1 MTHSFRQGCTL
12 ALACLLLYAYGLSWS
27 AAHTPQSVPNPRPL
41 WAGHVANPDQVID
54 AEHAEQI
61 ERLLSRLEADR
72 GVQVAVV
79 ALADVES
86 PVDVIDFAQQLFE
99 HWGIGDRSRD
109 DGLLVLLVRDQ
120 RTVRMHTGYG
130 LEGLLPDLLCHRIE
144 QQFMKPAFKEG
155 RYGEGLLSGLTE
167 VDRIVRDP
175 EAAAQAVAALPA
187 ETDGWRVMRW
197 VVSAPIAFIGLLFF
211 AVRNMQGYFSREAR
225 DSNLPP
231 VSMRHS
237 RLAWVACFVVL
248 PLGIVQLGELMPA
261 AHRLGG
267 VVLLLYAGF
276 VCLALW
282 QAWRLHRCARA
293 LFRNREH
300 VRLHQLLGRQRGFWV
315 WMAIWMPVPFL
326 AYLPFVWHLR
336 QRYRERERACEA
348 CAQPMRRLSE
358 QEEDAH
364 LPAARQIEER
374 IGSVNHDVW
383 VCQGCSAV
391 QRMSYPNADTPHE
404 ACPACGTVTF
414 MLEKDTVLT
423 PASETNQG
431 KGMRIHVCQHCQHQA
446 RRKYLIPSIA
456 SQTSS
461 SGSSHSS
468 GSSSSDSSR
477 SSSSSSDWGGGR
489 SGGGGASTS
498 W

>member
-144 QQFMKPAFKEG
+144 QQLMKPAFKEG

-225 DSNLPP
+225 DSNPGGSDRGRRRP
-231 VSMRHS
+231 AAGRPRNRASPSS
-237 RLAWVACFVVL
+237 RRRSAGIVPARERRAEGDRASSTVEQRNSHGIHVVVL
-248 PLGIVQLGELMPA
+248 S
-261 AHRLGG
+261 
-267 VVLLLYAGF
+267 
-276 VCLALW
+276 
-282 QAWRLHRCARA
+282 
-293 LFRNREH
+293 
-300 VRLHQLLGRQRGFWV
+300 GRR
-315 WMAIWMPVPFL
+315 
-326 AYLPFVWHLR
+326 
-336 QRYRERERACEA
+336 
-348 CAQPMRRLSE
+348 
-358 QEEDAH
+358 
-364 LPAARQIEER
+364 
-374 IGSVNHDVW
+374 
-383 VCQGCSAV
+383 
-391 QRMSYPNADTPHE
+391 
-404 ACPACGTVTF
+404 
-414 MLEKDTVLT
+414 
-423 PASETNQG
+423 
-431 KGMRIHVCQHCQHQA
+431 
-446 RRKYLIPSIA
+446 
-456 SQTSS
+456 
-461 SGSSHSS
+461 
-468 GSSSSDSSR
+468 SR
-477 SSSSSSDWGGGR
+477 SPRTVG
-489 SGGGGASTS
+489 
-498 W
+498 